1 VKDDPG
7 GKTLVIA
14 IATLLVLIGG
24 LLALDYVA
32 ARWGFDSRPPDLGR
46 STAERWW

>member
-1 VKDDPG
+1 MVA
-7 GKTLVIA
+7 A

-32 ARWGFDSRPPDLGR
+32 VRWGFDSRPPDLGR
-46 STAERWW
+46 HAAERWW

>member
-1 VKDDPG
+1 MEA
-7 GKTLVIA
+7 A

-32 ARWGFDSRPPDLGR
+32 VRWGADSRPADLGR
-46 STAERWW
+46 HVLEAERWW

>member
-1 VKDDPG
+1 MV
-7 GKTLVIA
+7 VA

-32 ARWGFDSRPPDLGR
+32 MRWGVDSRPRDLGR
-46 STAERWW
+46 QALEAERWW

>member
-1 VKDDPG
+1 MV
-7 GKTLVIA
+7 VA

-32 ARWGFDSRPPDLGR
+32 VRLGSDSRPPDLGR
-46 STAERWW
+46 HVAERWW

>member
-1 VKDDPG
+1 MVA
-7 GKTLVIA
+7 A

-32 ARWGFDSRPPDLGR
+32 VRWGFDARPPDLGR
-46 STAERWW
+46 HAAERW